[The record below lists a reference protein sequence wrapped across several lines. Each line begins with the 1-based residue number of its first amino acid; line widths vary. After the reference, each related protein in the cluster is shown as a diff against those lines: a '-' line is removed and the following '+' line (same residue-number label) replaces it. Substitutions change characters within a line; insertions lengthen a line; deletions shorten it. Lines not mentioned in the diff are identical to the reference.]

1 MAELISEEYI
11 VNAQNKSNLSI
22 TSNDINIELSKEF
35 LVELHKNAYHGWIDE
50 DVMDHIANVLEMI
63 DLIYIPGVDSHQ
75 LRMKVFPLS
84 LADDARQWWINEG
97 EGKITVW
104 EELVEKFF
112 CKFYPD
118 SYDGEE
124 EMLDEG
130 DNWGIDLH
138 SGNNN
143 PIIKWDPAKPRFEGW
158 LATKFSDKEETAEI
172 FKIETDIFDYETPL
186 CLAFNEFNY
195 LLKVDPDLLT
205 KDIMGFKT
213 YEDYKDDWIYEWNK
227 NVPWVYDKPWLDNG
241 IWKEPKLVEHTCK
254 PFNYKTRCSKWPTCS
269 WREDGYCNGGNFP
282 GAYHI
287 GNSLHYQDLEWY
299 EALEDSELKDEALR
313 NKAIMEGLISDDE
326 SSNDC
331 WKRWKSHEIYYHN
344 YDEGE
349 YKNKTHEEEHELCGI
364 ETHQVPVCQIKRYKM
379 IKYSF
384 NDEEEYVAV
393 KEDEYDDLTITSE
406 EACRAYQEIFRMM
419 DEGWMVTR
427 TE

>member
-1 MAELISEEYI
+1 METFMPNDRADYYSRIT
-11 VNAQNKSNLSI
+11 SI
-22 TSNDINIELSKEF
+22 TVNR
-35 LVELHKNAYHGWIDE
+35 KNAYE
-50 DVMDHIANVLEMI
+50 L
-63 DLIYIPGVDSHQ
+63 
-75 LRMKVFPLS
+75 K
-84 LADDARQWWINEG
+84 
-97 EGKITVW
+97 GK
-104 EELVEKFF
+104 F
-112 CKFYPD
+112 
-118 SYDGEE
+118 
-124 EMLDEG
+124 LD
-130 DNWGIDLH
+130 DLH
-138 SGNNN
+138 DNAFMEQTGRTQKYYPPSPIEGNNT
-143 PIIKWDPAKPRFEGW
+143 P
-158 LATKFSDKEETAEI
+158 SDKEETAKI
-172 FKIETDIFDYETPL
+172 FKSETDVFDYETPL

-213 YEDYKDDWIYEWNK
+213 YEDYKDDWIYEWNE

-254 PFNYKTRCSKWPTCS
+254 SFNYKA
-269 WREDGYCNGGNFP
+269 GY
-282 GAYHI
+282 
-287 GNSLHYQDLEWY
+287 LEWY

-313 NKAIMEGLISDDE
+313 NKSIMEGMISDDE

-331 WKRWKSHEIYYHN
+331 WKRWKIHEIYYHN

-349 YKNKTHEEEHELCGI
+349 YENKTHEEGHELCGI
-364 ETHQVPVCQIKRYKM
+364 KTYKVPVCQIKRYKM

-393 KEDEYDDLTITSE
+393 KEDEYDDLTLTSE